1 MDKILVIDDQI
12 ESLIT
17 IKDVLTDNIPECKVF
32 ISQSGPEGIKIA
44 KKELP
49 DAILLDIQMPEMDG
63 FEVCKRLK
71 SDEITKNIPI
81 IIETGIYTDSETHIK
96 ALNLGADAFLT
107 KPLDAS
113 RLIAQVNVMIRI
125 KRSNRELLKQKNYFK
140 SLFISAPAAIVS
152 LDMNQNVLNL
162 NPQFESLFGY
172 SLNEI
177 KGKNID
183 KYVVPKDKISEAI
196 KIKEKVLLGETSKT
210 ESIRKRKD
218 GSLVPVTIGI
228 APILVDGK
236 QVGLYGIYRDITE
249 RKHAEQIQTVL
260 YNIAN
265 AVHTTKEVDELLSS
279 IRDYLSKIIDTTNFF
294 VALYDKK
301 TETISLPYDVDEKD
315 KFTSFPVGRTFTSY
329 VIRTKKPLL
338 ATEEVQNNLVQS
350 GDVELIGTP
359 AKVWLGV
366 PLKLDY
372 EVIGVVAVQSYT
384 DPLLYTEKDVEIL
397 EFVSNQIAIAIERK
411 KVEKALLIEKAYLEQ
426 LFESSPEAIILTDNN
441 SILLQ
446 VNNEFTRM
454 FGYTSDEAIGQSIDH
469 LIAPGDIHEEAKSL
483 TKNVSNGKGVAI
495 ESVRKRK
502 DGTLVNVS
510 ILGTPIKVEGG
521 QVAVY
526 GIYRDITE
534 RKQAEEE
541 REKLITKLTEAK
553 GIIEEKNEN
562 IMSSIRYAERIQ
574 QAILPANKIIK
585 KVLPEHFI
593 IFKPRDIV
601 SGDFY
606 WFSKIEDKILIAV
619 VDCTGHGVPG
629 AFMSVIGSSLLNK
642 IVNEN
647 NILDPALILENLH
660 DGVRFSLK
668 QESRETDTHDGMDA
682 CICLYDPIGRK
693 IIFAGAKR
701 PLYYINNSK
710 LIEIKGDRKS
720 VGGRQKEEKRI
731 FASKKIDIQHGDI
744 IYLTTDGFAD
754 QNNLKGAKYGSKR
767 LKEFLQ
773 NNSKLNLWEQKETIL
788 KELNN
793 FQGDEP
799 QRDDILMIGIRF

>member
-12 ESLIT
+12 ESLIA
-17 IKDVLTDNIPECKVF
+17 IKDVLTSQISECEVF
-32 ISQSGPEGIKIA
+32 TAQSGPEGIKIA

-49 DAILLDIQMPEMDG
+49 DTILLDIQMPEMDG

-71 SDEITKNIPI
+71 TDEITKNIPI

-125 KRSNRELLKQKNYFK
+125 KRSNKELQRQKNYFE
-140 SLFISAPAAIVS
+140 SLFNSAPAAIVS
-152 LDMNQNVLNL
+152 LDMNQNILDI

-177 KGKNID
+177 RGKNID
-183 KYVVPKDKISEAI
+183 RFVVPQDKLSEAK
-196 KIKEKVLLGETSKT
+196 KIAEKVLLGETAKT

-218 GSLVPVTIGI
+218 GSLVPVSIGI
-228 APILVDGK
+228 APILVEGK

-249 RKHAEQIQTVL
+249 RKHAEQIQSVL

-265 AVHTTKEVDELLSS
+265 AVHTTKEINELLSS
-279 IRDYLSKIIDTTNFF
+279 IRDYLSNITDTTNFF
-294 VALYDKK
+294 VALYDKE
-301 TETISLPYDVDEKD
+301 TDTISLPYDVDEKD
-315 KFTSFPVGRTFTSY
+315 KFTSFPAGRTFTSY
-329 VIRTKKPLL
+329 VIKTGKPLL
-338 ATEEVQNNLVQS
+338 ATEEVQKEMIQA
-350 GDVELIGTP
+350 GEVEAIGTP
-359 AKVWLGV
+359 SKVWLGV
-366 PLKLDY
+366 PLKLEG

-397 EFVSNQIAIAIERK
+397 EFVSGQIAIAIERK
-411 KVEKALLIEKAYLEQ
+411 KVEKALQIEKAYLEQ

-441 SILLQ
+441 SILLK

-454 FGYTSDEAIGQSIDH
+454 FEYTSYEAIGQSIDN

-483 TKNVSNGKGVAI
+483 TKDVSSGKGVAI
-495 ESVRKRK
+495 ESVRRRK

-521 QVAVY
+521 QIAVY

-534 RKQAEEE
+534 RKRAEEE

-562 IMSSIRYAERIQ
+562 IMSSIRYAKRIQ
-574 QAILPANKIIK
+574 QAILPMEKRMSD
-585 KVLPEHFI
+585 VLKDYFI

-606 WFSKIEDKILIAV
+606 WFSKFDDKIFIAA

-629 AFMSVIGSSLLNK
+629 AFMSMIGNSLLNK

-647 NILDPALILENLH
+647 KIFNPAKILEQLH
-660 DGVRFSLK
+660 NGVRLSLK
-668 QESRETDTHDGMDA
+668 QEMGETDTSDGMDV
-682 CICLYDPIGRK
+682 CLCMIEKSRNK
-693 IIFAGAKR
+693 ITFAGAKR
-701 PLYYINNSK
+701 PLYYIKNTE
-710 LIEIKGDRKS
+710 LIEFKGDKKPI
-720 VGGRQKEEKRI
+720 GGRQREGKRI
-731 FASKKIDIQHGDI
+731 FKNKEFTILKGSML
-744 IYLTTDGFAD
+744 YLTTDGFAD
-754 QNNLKGAKYGSKR
+754 QSNPNGDKFGSKR
-767 LKEFLQ
+767 LKKLLLNIHKYSLDKQEKALIKDLDSFQ
-773 NNSKLNLWEQKETIL
+773 N
-788 KELNN
+788 
-793 FQGDEP
+793 GEP
-799 QRDDILMIGIRF
+799 QRDDILVMGVRL